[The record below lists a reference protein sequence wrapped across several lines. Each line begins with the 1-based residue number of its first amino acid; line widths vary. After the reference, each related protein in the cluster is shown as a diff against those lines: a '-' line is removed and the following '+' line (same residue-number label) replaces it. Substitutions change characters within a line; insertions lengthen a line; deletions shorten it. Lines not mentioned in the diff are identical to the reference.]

1 MTKDRPRDARPAQE
15 HPAAPDKPARAS
27 PFARL
32 EALRGSLPAGPAQPA
47 SPAPDARPKGPARAV
62 VRMERKGR
70 GGKEVT
76 VVDKLGLG
84 PAALEAWCRDLKQ
97 ALGCG
102 GSVDGAQ
109 IVLQGDLRARAPA
122 VLTARGVG
130 KVTVG

>member
-1 MTKDRPRDARPAQE
+1 MTKEPPRGGRQSSAPAVS
-15 HPAAPDKPARAS
+15 PKAGGAS
-27 PFARL
+27 PFAGL
-32 EALRGSLPAGPAQPA
+32 EALRASLPAGPSEAA
-47 SPAPDARPKGPARAV
+47 AATAEAKPKGPARAV

-76 VVDKLGLG
+76 VVEKLELR
-84 PAALEAWCRDLKQ
+84 PAELETWCRDLKQ

-102 GSVDGAQ
+102 GSVDGDA
-109 IVLQGDLRARAPA
+109 IVLQGDLRARVPA

>member
-1 MTKDRPRDARPAQE
+1 
-15 HPAAPDKPARAS
+15 
-27 PFARL
+27 
-32 EALRGSLPAGPAQPA
+32 LPAGPSETAAAPA
-47 SPAPDARPKGPARAV
+47 EVKPKGPARAV

-76 VVDKLGLG
+76 VVEKLDLR
-84 PAALEAWCRDLKQ
+84 PAELETWCRDLKQ

-102 GSVDGAQ
+102 GSVDGDA
-109 IVLQGDLRARAPA
+109 ILLQGDLRARVPA